1 MIKRTASVIAFAL
14 FLVAGLASAQ
24 VDDRARELLEGLN
37 PDGRTVE
44 LTTLDQTMTM
54 TMYQGGDE
62 LVTTTRVVIDYVGR
76 RAALVSEVMG
86 MATTM
91 VHRDGATV
99 MKMNGMTIPV
109 PPGMD
114 QAFNGAFDQTGAA
127 NLLDDPDAVATYD
140 GVVSY
145 ADVLSGQQVTYT
157 GDFGLPGSGV
167 DATTVRFVFDDAG
180 QLLGQVIDGGGTD
193 LAYVFVGEPK
203 AEGLLF
209 YDAEMYEVSG
219 GTATPFASIRYDD
232 ITINGPLDEAL
243 FE

>member
-114 QAFNGAFDQTGAA
+114 QALNGAFDQTGAA

-145 ADVLSGQQVTYT
+145 ADVLSGHQVTYT
-157 GDFGLPGSGV
+157 GDFGVPGAGI
-167 DATTVRFVFDDAG
+167 DASTIRWVFDDSG
-180 QLLGQVIDGGGTD
+180 RLIGQVVPAEGTD
-193 LAYVFVGEPK
+193 LVYVFTGEPK
-203 AEGLLF
+203 VEGGLF
-209 YDAEMYEVSG
+209 YDADIYEVSG
-219 GTATPFASIRYDD
+219 GAATPFGSVRYESV
-232 ITINGPLDEAL
+232 TINEPIDESL
-243 FE
+243 FR